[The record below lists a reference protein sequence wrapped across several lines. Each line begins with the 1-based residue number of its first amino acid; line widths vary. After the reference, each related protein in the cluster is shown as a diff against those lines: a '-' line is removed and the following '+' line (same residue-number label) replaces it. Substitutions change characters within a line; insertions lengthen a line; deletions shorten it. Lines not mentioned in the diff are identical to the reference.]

1 MTGVAGPFFAAVAL
15 LGAAGAV
22 KVLRPRSTAQALRS
36 AGFPATPL
44 WGRLLGITE
53 MVVVLVTVLVG
64 GRVTALAVAAFYL
77 GFAAFT
83 ARLLLLAGDTSC
95 GCFGEADAPATPVHV
110 ALNLSA
116 AVAAALAATAP
127 MPSLAS
133 FLGDQPWSGV
143 PFLALT
149 ALLAWLGY
157 VTLSLLPGLQ
167 AAASGEGAEARG
179 GRRS

>member
-15 LGAAGAV
+15 LGVAGVV

-36 AGFPATPL
+36 AGFPATPW

-53 MVVVLVTVLVG
+53 VVVVLAAVLAG
-64 GRVTALAVAAFYL
+64 GRVTALAVAACYL
-77 GFAAFT
+77 GFAVFT

-110 ALNLSA
+110 ALNLAA
-116 AVAAALAATAP
+116 AVAAGLAAGAP
-127 MPSLAS
+127 MPSLSS
-133 FLGDQPWSGV
+133 FLAHQPWAGA

-157 VTLSLLPGLQ
+157 VTLSLLPDLQ
-167 AAASGEGAEARG
+167 AAASGDGAGERA
-179 GRRS
+179 GRRP